1 MGLIVVGDLS
11 ISERFKQ
18 EMGTPVL
25 DQPNRKLYRW
35 TGRVT
40 ISFASN
46 QLYDDDTGIPLATLS
61 GNAITAGPLYSMGAR
76 RITEV
81 ISIVVQDGK
90 LHNGTTYTAAG
101 GNTALPVSVD
111 YALASIRV
119 LQPDV
124 TAAGT
129 KDNLVETSDNG
140 DLATTATLPSATSAF
155 MDMIVEF
162 WAPA

>member
-1 MGLIVVGDLS
+1 MGVLVVGDLS

-25 DQPNRKLYRW
+25 DQPTRKLYRW

-61 GNAITAGPLYSMGAR
+61 GNAITAGALYNMGAR

-81 ISIVVQDGK
+81 ISIVVQDSK
-90 LHNGTTYTAAG
+90 LHGGTTYTAG
-101 GNTALPVSVD
+101 GANAALPVSVD
-111 YALASIRV
+111 LALASVRV
-119 LQPDV
+119 FQPDV
-124 TAAGT
+124 DVAGT
-129 KDNLVETSDNG
+129 PDNLTEVADNG
-140 DLATTATLPSATSAF
+140 DLATAATLPSATSAF